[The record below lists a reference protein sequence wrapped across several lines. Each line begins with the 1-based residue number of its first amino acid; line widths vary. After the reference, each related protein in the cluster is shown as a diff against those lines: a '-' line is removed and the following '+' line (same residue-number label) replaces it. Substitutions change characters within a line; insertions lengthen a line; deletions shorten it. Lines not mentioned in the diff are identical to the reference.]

1 MSYDRSAI
9 VDTHQQTKDSITH
22 IISSTKLISLTF
34 RANTHDVA
42 QMDDRGDTDPNGHWI
57 PITLHQLRLREDFRC
72 IRIVYVVWTVVI
84 HAHAEIMFEKQT
96 KHGWSQ
102 TYLKASAVDREDD
115 DTSSKLSPRPSASIS
130 GSAKFTAHAIPFS
143 FVCTS
148 LHTRRRFM
156 YKVYLFAHPFSSS
169 SLTEFS
175 IQLNRSR
182 FALTDWA
189 DVNDT
194 HILFATY
201 RLLD

>member
-1 MSYDRSAI
+1 
-9 VDTHQQTKDSITH
+9 
-22 IISSTKLISLTF
+22 
-34 RANTHDVA
+34 
-42 QMDDRGDTDPNGHWI
+42 MDDRGDTDPNGHWI

-72 IRIVYVVWTVVI
+72 IRIVYIVWTVVI
-84 HAHAEIMFEKQT
+84 HAHTEIMFEKQT

-189 DVNDT
+189 VSMT
-194 HILFATY
+194 HIFCLLHTAYLIRTTKY
-201 RLLD
+201 RELAYTIIVINTVRYCTDCSLTLSFSV

>member
-42 QMDDRGDTDPNGHWI
+42 QMDDRGDTDTNGHWI

-72 IRIVYVVWTVVI
+72 IRIVYIVWTVVI

-102 TYLKASAVDREDD
+102 TYLKAPRCRQGGRWYLLEIV
-115 DTSSKLSPRPSASIS
+115 TSPLCI
-130 GSAKFTAHAIPFS
+130 
-143 FVCTS
+143 
-148 LHTRRRFM
+148 
-156 YKVYLFAHPFSSS
+156 YLGLGQVHSSRDP
-169 SLTEFS
+169 
-175 IQLNRSR
+175 IQLRMYVSPHTTTVHVQSV
-182 FALTDWA
+182 FICTP
-189 DVNDT
+189 
-194 HILFATY
+194 I
-201 RLLD
+201 